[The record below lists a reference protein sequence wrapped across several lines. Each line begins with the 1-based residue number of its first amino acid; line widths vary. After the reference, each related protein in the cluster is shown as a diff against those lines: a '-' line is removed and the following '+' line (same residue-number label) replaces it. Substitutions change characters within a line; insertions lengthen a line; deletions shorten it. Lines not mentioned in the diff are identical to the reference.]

1 MMPSLA
7 LGSTAQATKA
17 IAFFIALTDTDTRV
31 VNVEQL
37 KLLIHGDSI
46 AITVIPL
53 TGTKRL

>member
-1 MMPSLA
+1 MPSLA

-53 TGTKRL
+53 TGTRRL

>member
-1 MMPSLA
+1 MPSLA
-7 LGSTAQATKA
+7 LGSTAQASKA

-53 TGTKRL
+53 TGTGRL